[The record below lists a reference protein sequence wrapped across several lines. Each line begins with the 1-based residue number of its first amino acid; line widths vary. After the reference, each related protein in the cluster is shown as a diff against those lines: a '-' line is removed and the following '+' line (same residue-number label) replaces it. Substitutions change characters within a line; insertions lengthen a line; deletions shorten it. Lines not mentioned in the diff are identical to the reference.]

1 MKVPCSLYFSK
12 DIAPSALCYII
23 AVTSLF
29 DFVVGLTNQNPEFVY
44 PLPGAYSICAQF
56 DGESAV
62 QTDTVEVLHCK
73 EDHQFYRF
81 VIIQIPDKGGYL
93 KLCEVVV
100 NVGEKGAIIY
110 YTVLFTF

>member
-1 MKVPCSLYFSK
+1 MKVPCSLYLSK

-23 AVTSLF
+23 AVTTLF
-29 DFVVGLTNQNPEFVY
+29 DFVVGLTNQNPESVY
-44 PLPGAYSICAQF
+44 PLPGTYSICATF
-56 DGESAV
+56 NGESAV
-62 QTDTVEVLHCK
+62 KTDTVEVLHCT
-73 EDHQFYRF
+73 EDHHVYHY

-100 NVGEKGAIIY
+100 NVGEKGAIIC